1 MRVGEEE
8 EDMGEGE
15 ERCHCGRGVGLV
27 GERGKRTH
35 GARMRSRSSS
45 GKDES
50 VFMVVMRRR
59 MGGARPASK
68 SGKRRERR
76 RLGRAGGRFRF
87 IKYKYPFYTAVL
99 RSNEDW
105 VDRAR

>member
-27 GERGKRTH
+27 GDRGKRTH
-35 GARMRSRSSS
+35 GARMRSRTSS

-50 VFMVVMRRR
+50 VFMVVMRRG
-59 MGGARPASK
+59 MEVPDQQA
-68 SGKRRERR
+68 
-76 RLGRAGGRFRF
+76 RAGRGGRGD
-87 IKYKYPFYTAVL
+87 A
-99 RSNEDW
+99 
-105 VDRAR
+105 

>member
-27 GERGKRTH
+27 GEGGKRTH

-50 VFMVVMRRR
+50 VFMVVMMRG
-59 MGGARPASK
+59 MEVPDQQA
-68 SGKRRERR
+68 
-76 RLGRAGGRFRF
+76 RAGRGGRKRP
-87 IKYKYPFYTAVL
+87 KRKG
-99 RSNEDW
+99 R
-105 VDRAR
+105 